1 MNWKIIEIT
10 EKKIV
15 IEYKG
20 KVLELSKKDFYK
32 EAEKLGLE
40 FCEWKSNKEKVK
52 KKEKK
57 EKKKSGFLP
66 GAYCPWH
73 FFCSN

>member
-1 MNWKIIEIT
+1 MQVKKMNWKIIEIT

-40 FCEWKSNKEKVK
+40 FCE
-52 KKEKK
+52 
-57 EKKKSGFLP
+57 
-66 GAYCPWH
+66 
-73 FFCSN
+73 

>member
-1 MNWKIIEIT
+1 MQVKKMNWKIIEIT

-40 FCEWKSNKEKVK
+40 FCEWKSK
-52 KKEKK
+52 KKRKRRKK
-57 EKKKSGFLP
+57 R
-66 GAYCPWH
+66 AA
-73 FFCSN
+73 FC